1 MKKLK
6 VSAVMAIVLIVGLVL
21 AACGG
26 GNSSSDSKDS
36 AKKDK
41 EQTINLLESA
51 QIATM
56 DTVMSTDVVSGTA
69 MDQVIEGLY
78 SLGKDD
84 KFELGVAA
92 EEPTISKDN
101 KTYTFKLRDDAKW
114 SNGDDVTA
122 KDFVFAWR
130 KAVNPDTGAQYAY
143 MFDGVI
149 ENASDIMTKKKGVDT
164 LGVKAVD
171 DKTLE
176 VQLER
181 PITYIK
187 SLFAFVTFKPQ
198 NEKFVKEQGKNY
210 AKTSE
215 KLIYN
220 GPFTLK
226 DWDGN
231 GDTWEYVKNDKYW
244 GAKDVKLKNAK
255 INVVKQPST
264 GINLYTKGEADAVNL
279 SAEYAKQYAKDKN
292 RISVPQ
298 ASVFYLK
305 FNQKRD
311 GKETPLANEH
321 ARKAIAQAFNKEA
334 YAKQIL
340 ANGSVAADQ
349 QVPEGLA
356 ANPKTDEDF
365 TKSAAAANKYLTYN
379 VEAAQKEWKEAQK
392 EIGDKVTIELLSDDT
407 DNAKS
412 SSQYMKDQLEK
423 NLPGLTL
430 SLKNVPFNN
439 RVDLDS
445 KSNFD
450 MELSGWGA
458 DYQDPMTFLDLYVTG
473 GSNANIN
480 YSNKEYDALINA
492 NKTTDAADPQKRWE
506 NFIKAQDILIN
517 QDAAIAPIY
526 QRSLSI
532 LQNPAIKDMYRHNF
546 GSDYSLKAAYIK

>member
-6 VSAVMAIVLIVGLVL
+6 LSVVTAVVLIVGLVL
-21 AACGG
+21 AACGNG
-26 GNSSSDSKDS
+26 SSTAKEETG
-36 AKKDK
+36 KKD
-41 EQTINLLESA
+41 QTINLLESA

-69 MDQVIEGLY
+69 MDQVFEGLY
-78 SLGKDD
+78 TLGKDD

-92 EEPTISKDN
+92 AEPTISSDD
-101 KTYTFKLRDDAKW
+101 KTYTFKIRDDAEW
-114 SNGDDVTA
+114 SNGTPVTA
-122 KDFVFAWR
+122 QDFVYSWR
-130 KAVNPDTGAQYAY
+130 KAVNPATGSQYAY
-143 MFDGVI
+143 MFDGFI
-149 ENASDIMTKKKGVDT
+149 ANASDIMAKKKDINT

-176 VQLER
+176 VKLDR
-181 PITYIK
+181 PTTYAK

-198 NEKFVKEQGKNY
+198 NEKYVKEQGKNY
-210 AKTSE
+210 AKTSDN
-215 KLIYN
+215 LIYN
-220 GPFTLK
+220 GPFTMK

-231 GDTWEYVKNDKYW
+231 GDSWEYVKNDKYW
-244 GAKDVKLKNAK
+244 GAKDVKLNNAK

-264 GINLYTKGEADAVNL
+264 GINLYTKGEADAVVL
-279 SAEYAKQYAKDKN
+279 SAEYAKQYANDKD

-305 FNQKRD
+305 FNQKRA
-311 GKETPLANEH
+311 GKDTVLANEH
-321 ARKAIAQAFNKEA
+321 VRKAIAQSYNKEA

-349 QVPEGLA
+349 QVPKGLA
-356 ANPKTDEDF
+356 KNEKTGEDF
-365 TKSAAAANKYLTYN
+365 TKAAGEANKYLTYN
-379 VEAAQKEWKEAQK
+379 VEAAQKEWKLAQK

-412 SSQYMKDQLEK
+412 SSQYMKDQMEK
-423 NLPGLTL
+423 NLPGLTV

-445 KSNFD
+445 KSDFD

-458 DYQDPMTFLDLYVTG
+458 DFQDPLTFLELYVTG
-473 GSNANIN
+473 GTNANIN
-480 YSNKEYDALINA
+480 YSNKEYDALITA

>member
-122 KDFVFAWR
+122 NDFVFAWR

-215 KLIYN
+215 NLIYN

-356 ANPKTDEDF
+356 ANPKTGEDF